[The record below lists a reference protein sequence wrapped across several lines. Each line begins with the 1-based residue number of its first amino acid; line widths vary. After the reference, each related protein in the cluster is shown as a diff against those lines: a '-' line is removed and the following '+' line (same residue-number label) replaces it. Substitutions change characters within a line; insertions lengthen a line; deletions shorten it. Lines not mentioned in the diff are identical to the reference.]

1 MTAAYILMQVRATD
15 PRKVMKSIRAVAG
28 VKQAHLL
35 AGPTDCIAYIETD
48 DQEAL
53 AKAIIALRGIKGVE
67 STDTRMA
74 ILGA

>member
-1 MTAAYILMQVRATD
+1 MTAAYILIQLNAPD

-35 AGPTDCIAYIETD
+35 AGPTDCIAFVETA

-53 AKAIIALRGIKGVE
+53 TTTIVALRSVKGVA
-67 STDTRMA
+67 STDTRIA
-74 ILGA
+74 AAGT

>member
-1 MTAAYILMQVRATD
+1 MTAAYILMQLNAPD

-35 AGPTDCIAYIETD
+35 AGPTDCIAYVETA

-53 AKAIIALRGIKGVE
+53 TTTVVALRSVKGVA
-67 STDTRMA
+67 STDTRIA
-74 ILGA
+74 VPGA